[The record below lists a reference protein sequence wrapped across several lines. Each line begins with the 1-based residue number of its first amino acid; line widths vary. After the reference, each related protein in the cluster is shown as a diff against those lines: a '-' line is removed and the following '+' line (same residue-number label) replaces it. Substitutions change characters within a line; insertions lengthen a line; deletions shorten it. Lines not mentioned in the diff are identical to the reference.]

1 MYFACEITQKMSQY
15 KHCLEKEEKK
25 MRNKK
30 KNLVKKA
37 GIGASLLMS
46 SVLLCG
52 NTVKAHAQADLT
64 PEESQKLTE
73 FLATNPTNGART
85 SLGLANNVSHSNY
98 TFPGRNNF
106 TSIFESR
113 STKTKL
119 DKDYDFVLGEGD
131 HAGETVHIKNWQDLE
146 VFDLSTAEPYGPDY
160 SMGKFMFAKQVTFV
174 TDDGTEFTEHN
185 VTLPVDYDGGER
197 FDKTAYPNRYVFDYP
212 IEEKDSRFTHDIM
225 GLGDM
230 AVTGATG
237 YWQIT
242 ATVNEEI
249 PYDTIVEIDE
259 NLKQGEVVEVTQGAI
274 GNKIGT
280 FNLTIGDDLGSRY
293 LDYDADVIYND
304 LKDLFRTSSIQKD
317 AFFVRDWGLA
327 TFVEGG
333 TVDPKDRVLH
343 VGIDYTQYVTEDGTE
358 LKPKEY
364 GVHEKDTFEGYEYVT
379 TRTEAN
385 GDTVHVYKKIV
396 TPTPTPEPEN
406 PTTPANPVEETP
418 TQPETPADP
427 TPTPE
432 PETPVNPVNPGDS
445 GNINGGNEENPIP
458 TNPTEDETP
467 VNPTPVVPNNP
478 LPDPTPTPETP
489 VNPTP
494 ETPTPEQPE
503 TPVNPVEETP
513 AVPTPTPEPEVP
525 ATPETP
531 TQPVEETPVVPEQ
544 PADPVV
550 PETPVEPTPE
560 APVAPIT
567 PEDHGS
573 KSTTETLNSSEN
585 TSQNSNENTTE
596 QTKSSKKDIIETG
609 ARTNMFLS
617 LSMAVIALFAG
628 LFVLN
633 KKKN

>member
-1 MYFACEITQKMSQY
+1 
-15 KHCLEKEEKK
+15 
-25 MRNKK
+25 MRKRK
-30 KNLVKKA
+30 KNLTKKA

-64 PEESQKLTE
+64 PEESQKLAD
-73 FLATNPTNGART
+73 FLATQPANGART
-85 SLGLANNVSHSNY
+85 SLGLTNNVSHSTYKFN
-98 TFPGRNNF
+98 RNNF
-106 TSIFESR
+106 TSVFESR

-174 TDDGTEFTEHN
+174 TDDGTEFIEHN
-185 VTLPVDYDGGER
+185 VTLPVDFDGGER
-197 FDKTAYPNRYVFDYP
+197 YDKTAYPNRYVFDYP

-230 AVTGATG
+230 AATGATG

-249 PYDTIVEIDE
+249 PYDTIAEIDE
-259 NLKQGEVVEVTQGAI
+259 NLKQGEIVEVAQGEI

-304 LKDLFRTSSIQKD
+304 LKDLFGTSSIQKD
-317 AFFVRDWGLA
+317 AFFVRDWGMA

-333 TVDPKDRVLH
+333 TVDPKTRILH

-364 GVHEKDTFEGYEYVT
+364 GVHEKDTFEGYEFVE
-379 TRTEAN
+379 TRTAEN

-396 TPTPTPEPEN
+396 TPTPTPEPEQ
-406 PTTPANPVEETP
+406 PTTPTDPTPTQPETPTNPVEETP
-418 TQPETPADP
+418 AVPTPEPEAPVTPADP

-432 PETPVNPVNPGDS
+432 PETPVNPTNPGDS
-445 GNINGGNEENPIP
+445 GNVNGGNDEDP
-458 TNPTEDETP
+458 TPANPTD
-467 VNPTPVVPNNP
+467 
-478 LPDPTPTPETP
+478 PTPETP
-489 VNPTP
+489 ANPATP
-494 ETPTPEQPE
+494 ETPSPEQPV
-503 TPVNPVEETP
+503 TPANPVEETP
-513 AVPTPTPEPEVP
+513 AVPTPEPEVP
-525 ATPETP
+525 VT
-531 TQPVEETPVVPEQ
+531 
-544 PADPVV
+544 PAD
-550 PETPVEPTPE
+550 PTPE
-560 APVAPIT
+560 APVEDQPVVPTKPTPEQPDTPVTPEEPSSPTENPGESAT
-567 PEDHGS
+567 PEDTGS
-573 KSTTETLNSSEN
+573 KLTTEK
-585 TSQNSNENTTE
+585 QNNNENTTTE
-596 QTKSSKKDIIETG
+596 TKSGKKDIIETG
-609 ARTNMFLS
+609 ARTNIFLS

>member
-1 MYFACEITQKMSQY
+1 M
-15 KHCLEKEEKK
+15 KK
-25 MRNKK
+25 KK
-30 KNLVKKA
+30 KNLTKKA

-73 FLATNPTNGART
+73 FLATQPVNGART
-85 SLGLANNVSHSNY
+85 SLGLTNNVSHSTYKFN
-98 TFPGRNNF
+98 RNNF
-106 TSIFESR
+106 TSVFESR
-113 STKTKL
+113 ATKTKL
-119 DKDYDFVLGEGD
+119 DKDYDFVLDDGD

-146 VFDLSTAEPYGPDY
+146 VFDLSTAEPYGPDYSNY

-249 PYDTIVEIDE
+249 PYDTIAEIDE
-259 NLKQGEVVEVTQGAI
+259 NLKQGEIVEVTQGEI

-304 LKDLFRTSSIQKD
+304 LKDLFSTSSIQKD
-317 AFFVRDWGLA
+317 AFFVRDWGMA

-333 TVDPKDRVLH
+333 TVDPKTRVLH

-358 LKPKEY
+358 LKTKEY

-396 TPTPTPEPEN
+396 TPTLTPEPEQPATPTDPTPTQPETPTNPVEEIPAVPTPEPE
-406 PTTPANPVEETP
+406 APV
-418 TQPETPADP
+418 TPADP

-432 PETPVNPVNPGDS
+432 PETPVNPANPGDAGNVNS
-445 GNINGGNEENPIP
+445 GNDEDP
-458 TNPTEDETP
+458 TPANPTDPTPETP
-467 VNPTPVVPNNP
+467 A
-478 LPDPTPTPETP
+478 TPTPETP
-489 VNPTP
+489 S
-494 ETPTPEQPE
+494 PEQPA
-503 TPVNPVEETP
+503 TPTNPVEETP
-513 AVPTPTPEPEVP
+513 AVPTPEPE
-525 ATPETP
+525 A
-531 TQPVEETPVVPEQ
+531 PVT
-544 PADPVV
+544 PAD
-550 PETPVEPTPE
+550 PTPE
-560 APVAPIT
+560 APVEDQPVVPAEPTPKQPDAPVTPEEPSSPTENTGESAT
-567 PEDHGS
+567 PEDTGS
-573 KSTTETLNSSEN
+573 KLTTET
-585 TSQNSNENTTE
+585 QNSNGNTTE
-596 QTKSSKKDIIETG
+596 ETKNSKKDVIETG
-609 ARTNMFLS
+609 LRTSVFGYVLVAAITLVMS
-617 LSMAVIALFAG
+617 LFA
-628 LFVLN
+628 L
-633 KKKN
+633 KKENRK

>member
-1 MYFACEITQKMSQY
+1 MK
-15 KHCLEKEEKK
+15 
-25 MRNKK
+25 NKK

-37 GIGASLLMS
+37 GVGASLLMS

-52 NTVKAHAQADLT
+52 NTVKAHAQADLI

-73 FLATNPTNGART
+73 FLATQPTNGART

-106 TSIFESR
+106 TSVFESR
-113 STKTKL
+113 ATKTKL

-131 HAGETVHIKNWQDLE
+131 HEGETVHIKNWQDLE

-160 SMGKFMFAKQVTFV
+160 SMGKYMFAKQVTFV
-174 TDDGTEFTEHN
+174 TDDGTEFVEHN
-185 VTLPVDYDGGER
+185 VTLPVDFDGGER

-230 AVTGATG
+230 AATGGTG

-259 NLKQGEVVEVTQGAI
+259 NLKQGEVVEITQGEI

-304 LKDLFRTSSIQKD
+304 LKDLFSTSSIQKD

-333 TVDPKDRVLH
+333 TVDPKTRVLH

-358 LKPKEY
+358 LKTKEY
-364 GVHEKDTFEGYEYVT
+364 GVHDKETFEGYEFVE
-379 TRTEAN
+379 TRTAEN
-385 GDTVHVYKKIV
+385 GDTVHVYKKAV
-396 TPTPTPEPEN
+396 APTPTPTPEPEQPVT
-406 PTTPANPVEETP
+406 PTDPTPTQPETPTNPVEETP
-418 TQPETPADP
+418 AVPTPEPEIPVTPADP

-432 PETPVNPVNPGDS
+432 PETPANPANPGDS
-445 GNINGGNEENPIP
+445 GNVNGGN
-458 TNPTEDETP
+458 DE
-467 VNPTPVVPNNP
+467 NPTPANP
-478 LPDPTPTPETP
+478 TD
-489 VNPTP
+489 PTP
-494 ETPTPEQPE
+494 ETPTNPTPPETPSPEQPT
-503 TPVNPVEETP
+503 TPTNPVEETP

-531 TQPVEETPVVPEQ
+531 AQPVEETPAVPEQ

-550 PETPVEPTPE
+550 PETPAEPTPE
-560 APVAPIT
+560 VPVTPTDSTPDAPVI

-573 KSTTETLNSSEN
+573 RSITETQNNSEN
-585 TSQNSNENTTE
+585 TSQNSNGNTTTE
-596 QTKSSKKDIIETG
+596 TKSSKNGIIETG
-609 ARTNMFLS
+609 VRTNIFLS
-617 LSMAVIALFAG
+617 FSMAVVALFTG

>member
-1 MYFACEITQKMSQY
+1 
-15 KHCLEKEEKK
+15 

-37 GIGASLLMS
+37 GIGTSLLMS

-146 VFDLSTAEPYGPDY
+146 VFDLSTTEPYGPDY
-160 SMGKFMFAKQVTFV
+160 SMGKYMFTKQVTFV
-174 TDDGTEFTEHN
+174 TDDGTEFIERN
-185 VTLPVDYDGGER
+185 VALPVDFDGGER
-197 FDKTAYPNRYVFDYP
+197 YDKTAYPNRYVFDYP

-230 AVTGATG
+230 AATGSTG

-249 PYDTIVEIDE
+249 PYDTIAEIDE
-259 NLKQGEVVEVTQGAI
+259 NLKQGEIVEMTQGEI
-274 GNKIGT
+274 GNKI
-280 FNLTIGDDLGSRY
+280 GSRY

-304 LKDLFRTSSIQKD
+304 LKDLFSTSSIQKD

-396 TPTPTPEPEN
+396 TPTPTPE
-406 PTTPANPVEETP
+406 TPA
-418 TQPETPADP
+418 
-427 TPTPE
+427 
-432 PETPVNPVNPGDS
+432 
-445 GNINGGNEENPIP
+445 
-458 TNPTEDETP
+458 
-467 VNPTPVVPNNP
+467 
-478 LPDPTPTPETP
+478 
-489 VNPTP
+489 
-494 ETPTPEQPE
+494 PEQPE
-503 TPVNPVEETP
+503 TPTNPVEETP

-525 ATPETP
+525 VTPETP
-531 TQPVEETPVVPEQ
+531 TQPVEETPAVPEQ
-544 PADPVV
+544 PNNPVV

-560 APVAPIT
+560 APVTPTVPTPDAPVT
-567 PEDHGS
+567 PEDSGS
-573 KSTTETLNSSEN
+573 KLTTETLSNSEN
-585 TSQNSNENTTE
+585 TSQNSNGNTTTE
-596 QTKSSKKDIIETG
+596 TKDSKKNIIETG
-609 ARTNMFLS
+609 ARTNIFGYVLV
-617 LSMAVIALFAG
+617 AAIALVTSLFA
-628 LFVLN
+628 L
-633 KKKN
+633 KKENRK

>member
-1 MYFACEITQKMSQY
+1 
-15 KHCLEKEEKK
+15 

-30 KNLVKKA
+30 KNLAKKA

-64 PEESQKLTE
+64 PEESQKLAE

-146 VFDLSTAEPYGPDY
+146 VFDLSTAEPYESDY
-160 SMGKFMFAKQVTFV
+160 SMGKFTFAKQVTFV

-249 PYDTIVEIDE
+249 PYDTIAEIDE
-259 NLKQGEVVEVTQGAI
+259 NLKQGEIVEVTQGEI

-280 FNLTIGDDLGSRY
+280 FNLAIGDDLGSRY

-304 LKDLFRTSSIQKD
+304 LKDLFSTSSMQKD

-327 TFVEGG
+327 TFIEGG

-396 TPTPTPEPEN
+396 TPDPTPEPEQ
-406 PTTPANPVEETP
+406 PATPANPVEETP
-418 TQPETPADP
+418 TQPETPAV
-427 TPTPE
+427 PTPE

-445 GNINGGNEENPIP
+445 GNINGGNEENPTP

-503 TPVNPVEETP
+503 TPTNPVEETP
-513 AVPTPTPEPEVP
+513 AVPTPTPEPEIP
-525 ATPETP
+525 ATP
-531 TQPVEETPVVPEQ
+531 
-544 PADPVV
+544 AD
-550 PETPVEPTPE
+550 PTPE
-560 APVAPIT
+560 APVEDQPVVPAEPTPEQPDAPVTPEEPSSPTENTGESAT
-567 PEDHGS
+567 PEDTGS
-573 KSTTETLNSSEN
+573 KLTTET
-585 TSQNSNENTTE
+585 QNSNENTTTE
-596 QTKSSKKDIIETG
+596 TKDSKKNIIETG
-609 ARTNMFLS
+609 ARTNVFGYVLVAAITLVMS
-617 LSMAVIALFAG
+617 LFA
-628 LFVLN
+628 L
-633 KKKN
+633 KKENRK

>member
-1 MYFACEITQKMSQY
+1 
-15 KHCLEKEEKK
+15 

-30 KNLVKKA
+30 KNLTKKA

-73 FLATNPTNGART
+73 FLATQPTNGART
-85 SLGLANNVSHSNY
+85 SLGLTNNVSHSNY

-106 TSIFESR
+106 TSVFESR

-119 DKDYDFVLGEGD
+119 DKDYDFVLDDGD

-160 SMGKFMFAKQVTFV
+160 SMGRFMFAKQVTFV

-212 IEEKDSRFTHDIM
+212 IEEADSRFTHDIM

-230 AVTGATG
+230 AATGATG

-249 PYDTIVEIDE
+249 PYDTIAEIDE
-259 NLKQGEVVEVTQGAI
+259 NLKQGEIVEVTQGEI

-304 LKDLFRTSSIQKD
+304 LKDLFSTSSIQKD
-317 AFFVRDWGLA
+317 AFFVRDWGMA

-333 TVDPKDRVLH
+333 TVDPKTRVLH

-379 TRTEAN
+379 TRTETN

-396 TPTPTPEPEN
+396 TPTPTPE
-406 PTTPANPVEETP
+406 TPA
-418 TQPETPADP
+418 
-427 TPTPE
+427 
-432 PETPVNPVNPGDS
+432 
-445 GNINGGNEENPIP
+445 
-458 TNPTEDETP
+458 
-467 VNPTPVVPNNP
+467 
-478 LPDPTPTPETP
+478 
-489 VNPTP
+489 NPTP

-503 TPVNPVEETP
+503 TPANPVEETPAVPTPTPTPETPANPTPETPTPEQPETPANPVEETP

-544 PADPVV
+544 PTVPVV

-560 APVAPIT
+560 VPVTPTDSTPAVPVT
-567 PEDHGS
+567 PEDTGP
-573 KSTTETLNSSEN
+573 KLTAET
-585 TSQNSNENTTE
+585 QNSNGNATGETRD
-596 QTKSSKKDIIETG
+596 SKKNIIETG
-609 ARTNMFLS
+609 VRTNMFLS
-617 LSMAVIALFAG
+617 FSMAVVALFTG

>member
-1 MYFACEITQKMSQY
+1 
-15 KHCLEKEEKK
+15 

-37 GIGASLLMS
+37 SIGASLLMS

-73 FLATNPTNGART
+73 FLATQPTNGARI
-85 SLGLANNVSHSNY
+85 SLGLTNNVSHSTY
-98 TFPGRNNF
+98 KFDRNNF
-106 TSIFESR
+106 TSVFESR

-119 DKDYDFVLGEGD
+119 DKDYDFVLDDGD

-160 SMGKFMFAKQVTFV
+160 SMGKYMFTKQVTFV
-174 TDDGTEFTEHN
+174 TDDGTEFVEHN
-185 VTLPVDYDGGER
+185 VTLPVDFDGGER

-230 AVTGATG
+230 AASGSTG

-249 PYDTIVEIDE
+249 PYDTIAEIDE
-259 NLKQGEVVEVTQGAI
+259 NLKQGEIVEVTQGEI

-293 LDYDADVIYND
+293 LDYNADVIYND
-304 LKDLFRTSSIQKD
+304 LKDLFSTSSIQKD
-317 AFFVRDWGLA
+317 AFFVRDWGMA
-327 TFVEGG
+327 TFVEGDS
-333 TVDPKDRVLH
+333 VNPKTRVLH

-364 GVHEKDTFEGYEYVT
+364 GVHDKETFEGYDFVE
-379 TRTEAN
+379 TRTAEN

-396 TPTPTPEPEN
+396 TPAPTPEPEQPAT
-406 PTTPANPVEETP
+406 PTDPTPTNPVEETP
-418 TQPETPADP
+418 AVPTPEPEVPVTPADP

-445 GNINGGNEENPIP
+445 GNINGGNEENPTP
-458 TNPTEDETP
+458 TNPT
-467 VNPTPVVPNNP
+467 
-478 LPDPTPTPETP
+478 
-489 VNPTP
+489 NPTP
-494 ETPTPEQPE
+494 ETPANPIPETPSPEQPV
-503 TPVNPVEETP
+503 TPTNPVEETP

-531 TQPVEETPVVPEQ
+531 ANPVEETPVVPEQ
-544 PADPVV
+544 PTVPVV
-550 PETPVEPTPE
+550 PETPVKPTPE
-560 APVAPIT
+560 VPVT
-567 PEDHGS
+567 PVEPVENQ
-573 KSTTETLNSSEN
+573 TTN
-585 TSQNSNENTTE
+585 NTTE
-596 QTKSSKKDIIETG
+596 QKSETAKEQSSTTDIQSSKKIIETG
-609 ARTNMFLS
+609 ARTNIFLS
-617 LSMAVIALFAG
+617 FSMAIAALFAG

>member
-1 MYFACEITQKMSQY
+1 MK
-15 KHCLEKEEKK
+15 
-25 MRNKK
+25 NKK

-37 GIGASLLMS
+37 GIGTSLLMS

-64 PEESQKLTE
+64 PEESQKLAE

-85 SLGLANNVSHSNY
+85 SLGLTNNVSHSNY

-131 HAGETVHIKNWQDLE
+131 HAGETAHIKNWQDLE
-146 VFDLSTAEPYGPDY
+146 VFDLSTTEPYGPDY
-160 SMGKFMFAKQVTFV
+160 SMGKYMFAKQVTFV

-212 IEEKDSRFTHDIM
+212 IEEEDSRFTHDIM

-230 AVTGATG
+230 AATGATS
-237 YWQIT
+237 YWQII
-242 ATVNEEI
+242 ATVNDEI
-249 PYDTIVEIDE
+249 PYDTIAEIDE
-259 NLKQGEVVEVTQGAI
+259 NLKQGEIVEMTQGEI

-304 LKDLFRTSSIQKD
+304 LKDLFSTSSIQND

-445 GNINGGNEENPIP
+445 GNVNGGN
-458 TNPTEDETP
+458 DE
-467 VNPTPVVPNNP
+467 NPTPANP
-478 LPDPTPTPETP
+478 TDPTPANPTDPTPETP

-503 TPVNPVEETP
+503 TPANPVEETP

-544 PADPVV
+544 PTVPVV

-560 APVAPIT
+560 VPVTPTDPTPVAPVT

-573 KSTTETLNSSEN
+573 KSTTETQNNSEN
-585 TSQNSNENTTE
+585 TSQNSNGNTTTE
-596 QTKSSKKDIIETG
+596 TKDSKKNIIETG

-617 LSMAVIALFAG
+617 LSMAVVALFAG

>member
-1 MYFACEITQKMSQY
+1 
-15 KHCLEKEEKK
+15 

-37 GIGASLLMS
+37 GIGTSLLMS

-64 PEESQKLTE
+64 PEESQKLAE

-85 SLGLANNVSHSNY
+85 SLGLTNNVSHSNY

-131 HAGETVHIKNWQDLE
+131 HAGEAVHIKNWQDLE

-160 SMGKFMFAKQVTFV
+160 SMGRFMFAKQVTFV

-212 IEEKDSRFTHDIM
+212 IEEADSRFTHDVM

-230 AVTGATG
+230 AASGSTG

-280 FNLTIGDDLGSRY
+280 FNLTVGDDLGSRY

-304 LKDLFRTSSIQKD
+304 LKDLFSTSSIQKD

-364 GVHEKDTFEGYEYVT
+364 GVHEKDTFDGYEFVGT
-379 TRTEAN
+379 HTAAN
-385 GDTVHVYKKIV
+385 GDTVHVYKKVV
-396 TPTPTPEPEN
+396 TPDPTPEPEN

-418 TQPETPADP
+418 AQPETPAVP

-432 PETPVNPVNPGDS
+432 PETPVNPGDS
-445 GNINGGNEENPIP
+445 GNVNGGNEENPTP
-458 TNPTEDETP
+458 ANPTEGETP

-503 TPVNPVEETP
+503 TPANPVEETP

-544 PADPVV
+544 PTVPVV

-560 APVAPIT
+560 VPVTPTDPTPDAPAT
-567 PEDHGS
+567 PEDTGS
-573 KSTTETLNSSEN
+573 KLTTETLSNSEN
-585 TSQNSNENTTE
+585 TSQNSNENKTTE
-596 QTKSSKKDIIETG
+596 TKDNKKNIIETG
-609 ARTNMFLS
+609 LRTNVFGYVLV
-617 LSMAVIALFAG
+617 AAIALVTS
-628 LFVLN
+628 LFTL
-633 KKKN
+633 KKESSK